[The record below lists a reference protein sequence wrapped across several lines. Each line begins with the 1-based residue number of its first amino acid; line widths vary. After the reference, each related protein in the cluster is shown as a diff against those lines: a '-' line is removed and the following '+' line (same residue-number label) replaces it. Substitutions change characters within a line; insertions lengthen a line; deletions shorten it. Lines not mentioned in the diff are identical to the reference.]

1 MQDRVER
8 LYYDK
13 QNRIKKYFN
22 EKQESV
28 KFSVAQNNATQIVS
42 ALIQKGRLS
51 DLEEIKETLENLT
64 EFLYRMREF

>member
-13 QNRIKKYFN
+13 QNRINKYFN

-42 ALIQKGRLS
+42 ALVQKGRLS